1 MTSAAVRRT
10 LAGVIMM
17 TSFDLIRKAIRYEP
31 VPRPPVAVLDG
42 YNWFL
47 KRNGMTEQDLY
58 AMTADD
64 AAAFILKQY
73 SLMGSDLTY
82 VGPLASGAI
91 RETLFALT
99 GHMPPL
105 SEPADADGLSAE
117 TLFRQASGH
126 PLCQRLAGLLHA
138 MNEQLAGSKPIL
150 AFAAGPLTSAAGLMG
165 MEGLMTY
172 LTEDPEG
179 MERVLDLCTELT
191 IISLRFQLE
200 NGATGISIADPVSAV
215 NLISEEFFSRFSLP
229 RIRRIAGEFRAMD
242 IPIMLHI
249 CGSSAPRIA
258 PLVGSGINIYS
269 MDAVELSYAMEQAG
283 KDFAIFGN
291 LNTVSVMLTMSPDEL
306 YAKARELCQTAPAG
320 FILAPGC
327 DLPPDTPEENLQAM
341 VRAARSFRKPK
352 ISLNPD
358 QEIVTAIKEGLKQKG
373 GYCPCRLART
383 EENKCMCKEFRDQIA
398 DPEYEGFCH
407 CMLYYKSYEEE

>member
-1 MTSAAVRRT
+1 
-10 LAGVIMM
+10 M
-17 TSFDLIRKAIRYEP
+17 TSFELIRKAIRYEP

-47 KRNGMTEQDLY
+47 KRNGMSEQDLY
-58 AMTADD
+58 SMPANE

-73 SLMGSDLTY
+73 SFIGSDLTY
-82 VGPLASGAI
+82 VGPLASGAV
-91 RETLFALT
+91 RETISSLT

-105 SEPADADGLSAE
+105 AEPAEADGLSAE
-117 TLFRQASGH
+117 TLFRQASEH
-126 PLCQRLAGLLHA
+126 PLCKRLADLLHA
-138 MNEQLAGSKPIL
+138 MNKQLAGSKPIL

-179 MERVLDLCTELT
+179 MARVLDLCTDLT
-191 IISLRFQLE
+191 IAALRFQLE

-229 RIRRIAGEFRAMD
+229 RIRKIAGEFRALD
-242 IPIMLHI
+242 LPIMLHI

-269 MDAVELSYAMEQAG
+269 MDDVDLAYAMEQAK

-291 LNTVSVMLTMSPDEL
+291 LNTVAVMLSMPPEDL
-306 YAKARELCQTAPAG
+306 FVKARELCLAAPVG

-327 DLPPDTPEENLQAM
+327 DLPPDTPEENLRAM
-341 VRAARSFRKPK
+341 VRAARSLRKAK
-352 ISLNPD
+352 VSLNPD
-358 QEIVTAIKEGLKQKG
+358 QEIVKTIREGLKQKG

-398 DPEYEGFCH
+398 DPDYEGFCH

>member
-1 MTSAAVRRT
+1 
-10 LAGVIMM
+10 M
-17 TSFDLIRKAIRYEP
+17 TSFELIRKAIRYEP
-31 VPRPPVAVLDG
+31 VPRPPVAILDG

-47 KRNGMTEQDLY
+47 KRNGMSEQDLN
-58 AMTADD
+58 ALPADK
-64 AAAFILKQY
+64 AAAFILTQY
-73 SLMGSDLTY
+73 DRMGSDMTY
-82 VGPLASGAI
+82 VGPLASGAV
-91 RETLFALT
+91 RETLSSVT

-105 SEPADADGLSAE
+105 SSPAEAVGLSGTDLFSRAAE
-117 TLFRQASGH
+117 H
-126 PLCQRLAGLLHA
+126 PLCIRLAALLKA
-138 MNEQLAGSKPIL
+138 MNAELAGSKPIL

-165 MEGLMTY
+165 MESLMTY

-179 MERVLDLCTELT
+179 MEQVLDLCTEIT
-191 IISLRFQLE
+191 IASLRFQLE

-215 NLISEEFFSRFSLP
+215 NLISEEFFARFSLP
-229 RIRRIAGEFRAMD
+229 RIRRIAGEFRDMD
-242 IPIMLHI
+242 LPVMLHI

-269 MDAVELSYAMEQAG
+269 MDEVDLGFALEQAG

-291 LNTVSVMLTMSPDEL
+291 LNTVSAMLSMAPEEL
-306 YAKARELCQTAPAG
+306 YDKARSLCLLAPTG

-358 QEIVTAIKEGLKQKG
+358 PEIVRTIKEGLKQKD

-383 EENKCMCKEFRDQIA
+383 EENKCMCREFRDQIA
-398 DPEYEGFCH
+398 DPDYVGFCH
-407 CMLYYKSYEEE
+407 CMLYYKSYEED

>member
-1 MTSAAVRRT
+1 MTS
-10 LAGVIMM
+10 
-17 TSFDLIRKAIRYEP
+17 SELIRKAIRYEP

-47 KRNGMTEQDLY
+47 KQNGMTEQDLY
-58 AMTADD
+58 AMPAEE

-73 SLMGSDLTY
+73 DRMGSDLTY
-82 VGPLASGAI
+82 VGPLASGAV
-91 RETLFALT
+91 RETLASIT

-105 SEPADADGLSAE
+105 AEPAEADGLTAE
-117 TLFRQASGH
+117 DVFRRAADH
-126 PLCQRLAGLLHA
+126 PLCTRLAGLLHA
-138 MNEQLAGSKPIL
+138 MNEQLAGRKPLL

-165 MEGLMTY
+165 MENLMTY

-179 MERVLDLCTELT
+179 VERVLDLCTDVT
-191 IISLRFQLE
+191 VASLRFQLE
-200 NGATGISIADPVSAV
+200 NGATGVSIADPVSAV
-215 NLISEEFFSRFSLP
+215 NLISEEFFARFSLP
-229 RIRRIAGEFRAMD
+229 RLRRIAAEFQGRD
-242 IPIMLHI
+242 LPVMLHI

-269 MDAVELSYAMEQAG
+269 MDEVDLGFALEQAG

-291 LNTVSVMLTMSPDEL
+291 LNTVNVMLSMAPMDL
-306 YAKARELCQTAPAG
+306 YVKARELCLSAPTG

-341 VRAARSFRKPK
+341 VRAARSLRKPK

-358 QEIVTAIKEGLKQKG
+358 PEIVRTIREGLKQKG

-383 EENKCMCKEFRDQIA
+383 EENKCMCREFRDQIA
-398 DPEYEGFCH
+398 DPDYEGFCH